1 MPRFFLFISLAVFL
15 VSCDHLPSVD
25 QDPIVARVGS
35 HYLYASALSAQLM
48 PQLSEEDSTLLA
60 QNIINT
66 WAKDQLLYDQALL
79 NLDQPTQA
87 KLNDLVERYRLDLW
101 ARSYKES
108 VIKSMV
114 DTEVSTKELEEYYQQ
129 NLNSFI
135 LKEDVIQLR
144 YIILPADN
152 IDLELIQERFQRFNL
167 EDRAFLDSLS
177 YQFSDY
183 ELDES
188 RWISRRAFERKF
200 GKVAKDPFENYLKKS
215 QFFLLDNAIEVYLL
229 QVNNFKY
236 HNEIAPL
243 AMVRNTVE
251 KIVFNRKKLKFIKE
265 FDQEILQDAIQTNK
279 FEIYP

>member
-1 MPRFFLFISLAVFL
+1 MPRFFLIISLTVIM

-79 NLDQPTQA
+79 NLDQSTQA

-108 VIKSMV
+108 VVKSMV
-114 DTEVSTKELEEYYQQ
+114 DTEVSSKELEEYYQQ

-144 YIILPADN
+144 FIILPANN

-167 EDRAFLDSLS
+167 LDHAFLDSLS
-177 YQFSDY
+177 YSSAIMSWTKIGGLVVVPLNVNL
-183 ELDES
+183 E
-188 RWISRRAFERKF
+188 RW
-200 GKVAKDPFENYLKKS
+200 P
-215 QFFLLDNAIEVYLL
+215 
-229 QVNNFKY
+229 KY
-236 HNEIAPL
+236 PS
-243 AMVRNTVE
+243 
-251 KIVFNRKKLKFIKE
+251 KII
-265 FDQEILQDAIQTNK
+265 
-279 FEIYP
+279 

>member
-1 MPRFFLFISLAVFL
+1 MPRFFLFISLAVVL
-15 VSCDHLPSVD
+15 VSCDHLPSVE

-79 NLDQPTQA
+79 NLDQPTQT

-108 VIKSMV
+108 VVKSMV
-114 DTEVSTKELEEYYQQ
+114 DTEVSSKELEEYYQQ

-200 GKVAKDPFENYLKKS
+200 GRVAKDPFENYLKKS
-215 QFFLLDNAIEVYLL
+215 QFFLLDDAIEVYLL
-229 QVNNFKY
+229 QVNDFKY

>member
-1 MPRFFLFISLAVFL
+1 M
-15 VSCDHLPSVD
+15 D

-35 HYLYASALSAQLM
+35 HYLYASELSAQLM

-79 NLDQPTQA
+79 NLDQPTQT

-108 VIKSMV
+108 VVKSMV
-114 DTEVSTKELEEYYQQ
+114 DTEVSSKELEEYYQQ

-200 GKVAKDPFENYLKKS
+200 GKMAKDPFENCSKITNFPPRQRNRSYVAPDER
-215 QFFLLDNAIEVYLL
+215 F
-229 QVNNFKY
+229 QV
-236 HNEIAPL
+236 PQ
-243 AMVRNTVE
+243 RN
-251 KIVFNRKKLKFIKE
+251 RS
-265 FDQEILQDAIQTNK
+265 
-279 FEIYP
+279 PPC

>member
-1 MPRFFLFISLAVFL
+1 
-15 VSCDHLPSVD
+15 
-25 QDPIVARVGS
+25 
-35 HYLYASALSAQLM
+35 M

-79 NLDQPTQA
+79 NLDQSTQA

-108 VIKSMV
+108 VVKSMV
-114 DTEVSTKELEEYYQQ
+114 DTEVSSKELEEYYQQ

-144 YIILPADN
+144 FIILPANN

-167 EDRAFLDSLS
+167 LDHAFLDSLS

-183 ELDES
+183 ELDEN

-200 GKVAKDPFENYLKKS
+200 GKVAKDTLRKLFKKITI
-215 QFFLLDNAIEVYLL
+215 F
-229 QVNNFKY
+229 
-236 HNEIAPL
+236 PL
-243 AMVRNTVE
+243 
-251 KIVFNRKKLKFIKE
+251 
-265 FDQEILQDAIQTNK
+265 
-279 FEIYP
+279 

>member
-1 MPRFFLFISLAVFL
+1 MPRSFLFISLAVFL
-15 VSCDHLPSVD
+15 VSCDHLTPVD
-25 QDPIVARVGS
+25 PDPIVARVGS
-35 HYLYASALSAQLM
+35 HYLYASDLSAQLM

-79 NLDQPTQA
+79 NLDQLTQA
-87 KLNDLVERYRLDLW
+87 KLNDLVERYRHDLW

-108 VIKSMV
+108 VVKSMV
-114 DTEVSTKELEEYYQQ
+114 DTEVSSKELEEYYQQ

-144 YIILPADN
+144 YIILPANN
-152 IDLELIQERFQRFNL
+152 IDLELIQERFQRFNT

-188 RWISRRAFERKF
+188 RWINRRAFERKF
-200 GKVAKDPFENYLKKS
+200 GKVGKDPFENYLKKS

-229 QVNNFKY
+229 KVNDFKY

>member
-1 MPRFFLFISLAVFL
+1 MVFL
-15 VSCDHLPSVD
+15 VSCDHLPSVY

-35 HYLYASALSAQLM
+35 HYLYASELSAQLM

-79 NLDQPTQA
+79 NLDQPTQT

-108 VIKSMV
+108 VVKSMV
-114 DTEVSTKELEEYYQQ
+114 DTEVSSKELEEYYQQ

-215 QFFLLDNAIEVYLL
+215 QFFLFDNAIEVYLL
-229 QVNNFKY
+229 QVNDFKY